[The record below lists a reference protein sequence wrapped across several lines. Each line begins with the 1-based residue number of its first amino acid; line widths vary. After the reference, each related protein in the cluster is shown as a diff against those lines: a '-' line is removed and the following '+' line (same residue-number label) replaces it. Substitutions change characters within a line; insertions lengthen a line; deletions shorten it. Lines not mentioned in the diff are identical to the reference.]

1 MILLNTWDWVENLR
15 YGELKYKIEVTTV
28 CTSELILRL
37 GKLMSTQVNVDKQN
51 ISELWYIHYLLV

>member
-51 ISELWYIHYLLV
+51 ISELW